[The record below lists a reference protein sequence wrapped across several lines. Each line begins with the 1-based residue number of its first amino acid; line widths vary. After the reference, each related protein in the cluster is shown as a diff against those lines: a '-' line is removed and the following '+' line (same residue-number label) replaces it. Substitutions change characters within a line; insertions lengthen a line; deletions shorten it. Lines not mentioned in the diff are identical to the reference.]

1 MDLTLRQVR
10 CFVAI
15 ADAGTFSLA
24 ASALNISQSAITE
37 SIQSLE
43 AKTGIKLFKRH
54 SRGVTLTRDGYR
66 FLSHAR
72 KIVAAVSDAS
82 QALKDSNLNP
92 SGTVRLGIP
101 PTVAGYMLA
110 SLVANFH
117 RVYPNI
123 TLKITELYQNEME
136 QQLID
141 GTLDVAVTLVL
152 PQMDPKHIELRTI
165 ISARRRLW
173 LGQKHRLVSATK
185 VRLADIAK
193 EPYLLLTTDDNTKT
207 TLLYWKAHGLKPNVH
222 FRTVSL
228 ESVRSL
234 VAANAGVTI
243 LSDIVYRPWTL
254 DGERVVA
261 REIADK
267 LPEIKIGIAW
277 KRKRDIDE
285 CVKLFRDFCLERIGV
300 GGGMENGNGFS

>member
-15 ADAGTFSLA
+15 AEAGTFSLA

-54 SRGVTLTRDGYR
+54 SRGVNLTRDGYR

-72 KIVAAVSDAS
+72 KILAAVSDAS
-82 QALKDSNLNP
+82 QVLKDSNLNP
-92 SGTVRLGIP
+92 SGTVRLGVP
-101 PTVAGYMLA
+101 PLVAGYMLA
-110 SLVANFH
+110 SLAANFH

-123 TLKITELYQNEME
+123 NLEITEQHQNEME
-136 QQLID
+136 QQLIE
-141 GTLDVAVTLVL
+141 GTLDVAITLAL
-152 PQMDPKHIELRTI
+152 PQMDPKQIELRTI

-173 LGQKHRLVSATK
+173 LGRKHPLLSATK
-185 VRLADIAK
+185 IRLAHVAK
-193 EPYLLLTTDDNTKT
+193 EPYLLLTTDDNTET
-207 TLLYWKAHGLKPNVH
+207 TLRYWKAHGLKPNVH

-234 VAANAGVTI
+234 VAANIGVTI
-243 LSDIVYRPWTL
+243 LSDIVYRPWSL
-254 DGERVVA
+254 DGERIEA
-261 REIADK
+261 RQIADK

-277 KRKRDIDE
+277 KRKREIEE
-285 CVKLFRDFCLERIGV
+285 CVKLFREFCLEGIGV
-300 GGGMENGNGFS
+300 GAGPANGNGFD